1 MVDWRS
7 VAFALAVCV
16 LYVPMVYLGVNTFFP
31 ELPENTCYLSVKHVY
46 SPYAPPYALPE
57 CNCTAAEGQAAAQ
70 AASETEMRE
79 CDAAWQQKRREAEAG
94 RYVGIMVISLVGSIA
109 LLLKLEKSITSGM
122 FIGVVVT
129 AFIGTVRYIETRTVA
144 GFALLVALFLI
155 VIAYIQ
161 RQRKIV

>member
-7 VAFALAVCV
+7 VAFSLAVCL

-31 ELPENTCYLSVKHVY
+31 ELPENTCYLSVRPAY
-46 SPYAPPYALPE
+46 PPYGKPE
-57 CNCTAAEGQAAAQ
+57 CNCTAAEKQAAAQ
-70 AASETEMRE
+70 AASDQEILE
-79 CDAAWQQKRREAEAG
+79 CNAAWQQQRRDAEAG
-94 RYVGIMVISLVGSIA
+94 RYVGIMLISLVGSIA
-109 LLLKLEKSITSGM
+109 LLLKLEKSVTTGM

-161 RQRKIV
+161 RQRKKA